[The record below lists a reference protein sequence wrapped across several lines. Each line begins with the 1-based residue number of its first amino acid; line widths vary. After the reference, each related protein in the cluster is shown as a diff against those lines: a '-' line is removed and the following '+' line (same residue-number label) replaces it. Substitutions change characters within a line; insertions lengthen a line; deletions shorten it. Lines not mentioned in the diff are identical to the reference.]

1 MAYEN
6 IKVETEGGLAVIT
19 LNRPKVLNALNGPLL
34 TELKQAFT
42 DLEHDEMTRV
52 VIITGEGDKAFVA
65 GADIVELQKADVAGA
80 RRIAEKGHRIFAQ
93 IETSNLVSIAAV
105 NGFALGG
112 GCELALACDIRYAS
126 DTAKLG
132 QPEVSLG
139 IIPGYGGTQRL
150 PRIVGSGLAL
160 ELILSG
166 KMIGAE
172 DAKSI
177 GLVNAVFPAA
187 ELMDNVK
194 KLAGKILKMG
204 PVAVVAAKEC
214 VRRGLEGS
222 LASGCA
228 LEISG
233 FSAVFASD
241 DKKEGTTAFLDKR
254 PAAFTGK

>member
-1 MAYEN
+1 
-6 IKVETEGGLAVIT
+6 
-19 LNRPKVLNALNGPLL
+19 
-34 TELKQAFT
+34 
-42 DLEHDEMTRV
+42 MTRV
-52 VIITGEGDKAFVA
+52 VIITGEGEKAFVA

-80 RRIAEKGHRIFAQ
+80 RRISEKGHRVFAQ

-150 PRIVGSGLAL
+150 PRIVGSGMAL

-166 KMIGAE
+166 RMVGAE
-172 DAKSI
+172 DAKAI

-187 ELMDNVK
+187 ELMDNAK

-222 LASGCA
+222 LTSGCA

-254 PAAFTGK
+254 PPAFTGK